1 MIAATVWFLL
11 GLVLLALGGD
21 SIVKAASG
29 LAQRFGASPFVAGLL
44 LVAFGTSLPEL
55 VVNLRAFAVGA
66 EDLALGNAVGS
77 NIANVGLTLGAAA
90 LAAPLL
96 VRTRLLSPLLVLLA
110 VASLALIV
118 FGLDGVIARWEGG
131 LLLLGFVAV
140 LVFVLRRARSEPEP
154 VREAIAAY
162 AMTRTG
168 LAMNIVRVLFAAL
181 CLYYGARWIVQ
192 AAPVFGAGLGWS
204 PLLVGL
210 LPVAIGTALPEV
222 AAAIAAARRGQG
234 DMVLGHVIGS
244 SLFNLLV
251 VVGGMAT
258 LRPLAL
264 PGSFVKLE
272 LPAAIAFVLVL
283 YPMLRGDLR
292 ISRREGGVL
301 LVAFAAWI
309 ALELALIGA

>member
-1 MIAATVWFLL
+1 MIAATAWFLL
-11 GLVLLALGGD
+11 GLLLLALGGD

-44 LVAFGTSLPEL
+44 LVTFGTSLPEL
-55 VVNLRAFAVGA
+55 VVNARAFVVGA

-77 NIANVGLTLGAAA
+77 NIVNVGLTLALAA

-96 VRTRLLSPLLVLLA
+96 VRARLLSPLLILLA

-118 FGLDGVIARWEGG
+118 FGLDGVIARWEGAV
-131 LLLLGFVAV
+131 LLLGFVA
-140 LVFVLRRARSEPEP
+140 LLAFVLRAAKRESEP
-154 VREAIAAY
+154 VREAIAGY

-168 LAMNIVRVLFAAL
+168 LGLNLIRVVFAAV
-181 CLYYGARWIVQ
+181 CLYYGARWIVG
-192 AAPVFGAGLGWS
+192 AAPVMGASLGWS

-222 AAAIAAARRGQG
+222 AAAIVAARRGQG

-251 VVGGMAT
+251 VVGGMAA

-264 PGSFVKLE
+264 PESFVKLE

-283 YPMLRGDLR
+283 YPMLRGDLVV
-292 ISRREGGVL
+292 SRKEGGIL
-301 LVAFAAWI
+301 LVAFVGWVI
-309 ALELALIGA
+309 LELALLG

>member
-1 MIAATVWFLL
+1 MIAATAWFLL
-11 GLVLLALGGD
+11 GLLLLALGGD

-44 LVAFGTSLPEL
+44 LVTFGTSLPEL
-55 VVNLRAFAVGA
+55 VVNARAFVVGA
-66 EDLALGNAVGS
+66 EELALGNAVGS
-77 NIANVGLTLGAAA
+77 NIVNVGLTLALAA

-96 VRTRLLSPLLVLLA
+96 VRARLLSPLLVLLA

-131 LLLLGFVAV
+131 LLLLGFVGLLA
-140 LVFVLRRARSEPEP
+140 FVLRYGRRESEP
-154 VREAIAAY
+154 VHEAIASY

-168 LAMNIVRVLFAAL
+168 LFLNVLRVVFAAV
-181 CLYYGARWIVQ
+181 CLYYGARWVVG
-192 AAPVFGAGLGWS
+192 AAPVMGASLGWS

-222 AAAIAAARRGQG
+222 AAAIIAARRGQG

-251 VVGGMAT
+251 VVGGMAA

-264 PGSFVKLE
+264 PESFVKLE

-283 YPMLRGDLR
+283 YPMLKGDLT
-292 ISRREGGVL
+292 ISRREGGIL
-301 LVAFAAWI
+301 LVAFVAWI
-309 ALELALIGA
+309 ALELALIG